1 MQDPHA
7 FALTEAP
14 QMRRSR
20 AKRHIVWEKIERE
33 SHGAYTP
40 HLLEFAVRYPS
51 LTPMELRVCAL
62 IKARLSTG
70 DIAKTLM
77 IKPKTVENYRIK
89 IRRKIGITR
98 GTLARHISG

>member
-1 MQDPHA
+1 MQNHYE
-7 FALTEAP
+7 FAQSEAP
-14 QMRRSR
+14 PLRRSR
-20 AKRHIVWEKIERE
+20 AKRHFVWEQIERE
-33 SHGAYTP
+33 SHGAYSA
-40 HLLEFAVRYPS
+40 HLLEFAQRYPS

-70 DIAKTLM
+70 EIAKTLV